1 MKRLVLSVA
10 VVAATL
16 VTGTVSASQ
25 NQNVELSPMV
35 LVELQASMKADML
48 YAERMVRLDLRDDLQ
63 ARSIELS
70 REDIQAPV
78 IFVLERAL
86 AQEQI
91 WSVTAG
97 E

>member
-1 MKRLVLSVA
+1 MKRLVLWLA
-10 VVAATL
+10 VVATML
-16 VTGTVSASQ
+16 GTVSVSASQ

-48 YAERMVRLDLRDDLQ
+48 YAERMVRLDLKDDLQ
-63 ARSIELS
+63 ARAVELS
-70 REDIQAPV
+70 RESTQAPV
-78 IFVLERAL
+78 TFVLERAV